1 MAGLGSCEISGAH
14 GISIETD
21 CEIEDVEADDV
32 ALFVL
37 PGGMPGS
44 KNLRDSE
51 AVIELAKKV
60 HASGNYVAAICAA
73 PIALG
78 RAGLLK
84 GRKATC
90 FPGFENQLD
99 CAEYTGLRI
108 ECDDR
113 VITAKGAGVAFEF
126 AAKLAEV
133 LGKKETVKEVFDGM
147 FARV

>member
-1 MAGLGSCEISGAH
+1 
-14 GISIETD
+14 
-21 CEIEDVEADDV
+21 
-32 ALFVL
+32 
-37 PGGMPGS
+37 MPGS
-44 KNLRDSE
+44 KNLRDSD
-51 AVIELAKKV
+51 VVMDFVKKV
-60 HASGNYVAAICAA
+60 YASGNCAAAICAA

-90 FPGFENQLD
+90 YPGFEDQLD
-99 CAEYTGLRI
+99 CAEYTGARI

-126 AAKLAEV
+126 AAKIAEV
-133 LGKKETVKEVFDGM
+133 LGKKDIVKEVFDGM